1 MIPSAFLVYQIMH
14 LIGNGGMNKKKEK
27 EKDDIGLTSYFYRR
41 MSHGV
46 IV

>member
-1 MIPSAFLVYQIMH
+1 MIPNASLIYQIMF
-14 LIGNGGMNKKKEK
+14 LIGNGDMNKKKEK
-27 EKDDIGLTSYFYRR
+27 EKDDIGLTVFYRR